1 MLIIFQEILPLLLII
16 LVGAVVRRLA
26 HVHPVVLASVLIFV
40 ATPTVV
46 FLGAYNLQL
55 SIGLILLPFCVW
67 GIAVTFALLCE
78 RYTRSWW
85 TDGTHRLL
93 AVSVGTSNT
102 GYFGLPMA
110 VAILGP
116 EALPIAV
123 MFGFGQILYEN
134 TVGYY
139 LAARHQYSMAEARK
153 KLIKL
158 PSIYALIIGL
168 SLNYF
173 ALELY
178 PVVEKTLTLLRGL
191 YTPLGM
197 MIIGVTLAGLTTF
210 KLDTKYVAAILFN
223 KCIMWPVA
231 ILGLIAVDEY
241 FFGLLPT
248 EVYAVMILQSIAP
261 AAANTAAFAAQFDM
275 HPDKAAVGIL
285 ISTLFAVFYVPFV
298 GSYLIG
304 LL

>member
-1 MLIIFQEILPLLLII
+1 MLLIFQEILPLLLII
-16 LVGAVVRRLA
+16 LIGVGVRRIA
-26 HVHPVVLASVLIFV
+26 HIHPVVLASILIFV

-55 SIGLILLPFCVW
+55 SIGLVLLPFCVC
-67 GIAVTFALLCE
+67 GIAITFALLCE

-85 TDGTHRLL
+85 SDGTHRLL

-116 EALPIAV
+116 DALPIAV
-123 MFGFGQILYEN
+123 MFGFGQILFEN
-134 TVGYY
+134 TFGYY
-139 LAARHQYSMAEARK
+139 LAARHQHSIAEARK
-153 KLIKL
+153 KLLKL
-158 PSIYALIIGL
+158 PSVYALLIGL
-168 SLNYF
+168 ALNYF
-173 ALELY
+173 HVELY
-178 PVVEKTLTLLRGL
+178 DVAEKTLTLLRGL

-210 KLDTKYVAAILFN
+210 KLDGKYLTAILVN
-223 KCIMWPVA
+223 KFLMWPLAV
-231 ILGLIAVDEY
+231 IGLIALDQH
-241 FFGLLPT
+241 FFNLLPN
-248 EVYAVMILQSIAP
+248 EVYAVMLLQSIAP

-285 ISTLFAVFYVPFV
+285 ISTLIAVFYVPLV

-304 LL
+304 FL